1 MTHDETGRGT
11 KFEFP
16 ANTLISLLR
25 STTLADLI
33 DPRIELPSGNDPLI
47 RFAEFWNVIQ
57 LVVDANE
64 SGDTYSS
71 REDARERLFAFAP
84 GGGFGIPTFI
94 QDLVLSR
101 LVASA

>member
-1 MTHDETGRGT
+1 MTHDETGQRT
-11 KFEFP
+11 RFELP
-16 ANTLISLLR
+16 SNALISLLR
-25 STTLADLI
+25 SATLADLI
-33 DPRIELPSGNDPLI
+33 DPRVELPSGNDPLI

-57 LVVDANE
+57 LVVDAAE
-64 SGDTYSS
+64 SGANFSS

-94 QDLVLSR
+94 QDLVLSH